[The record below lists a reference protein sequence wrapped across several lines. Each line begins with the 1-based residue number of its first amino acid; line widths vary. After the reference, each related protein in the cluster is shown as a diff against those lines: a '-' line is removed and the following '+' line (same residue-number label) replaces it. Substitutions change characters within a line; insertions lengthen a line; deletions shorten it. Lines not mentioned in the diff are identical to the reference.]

1 MRILITGG
9 TGFIGKSLLKVLK
22 NQNFKILVSSR
33 KSYKKNFNISYTKQ
47 DMGKDLNSTIK
58 KFNPEILIHLAWQG
72 IPDFSLKT
80 CNANI
85 KKNIFF
91 LDNISNLTSLKKII
105 ITGSCLEYGSHNGIC
120 KEDFYY
126 KPDSY
131 FSYSKNVIKEFMHM
145 ICTNKNIDYVWL
157 RLFYVYG
164 LNQRK
169 NTIIQIILDNL
180 FNKSQIKINN
190 PNATNDYVYI
200 DDVVDAIMKSIKKRK
215 IKSVINIGSGKIIS
229 VIELIRKIENML
241 LLNNK
246 FSKKIFNN
254 KKIKKQQ
261 SKKSLN
267 LKAKRLLNWTPKYT
281 LDEGLLEILKKRKL
295 IK

>member
-1 MRILITGG
+1 
-9 TGFIGKSLLKVLK
+9 
-22 NQNFKILVSSR
+22 
-33 KSYKKNFNISYTKQ
+33 
-47 DMGKDLNSTIK
+47 
-58 KFNPEILIHLAWQG
+58 
-72 IPDFSLKT
+72 
-80 CNANI
+80 
-85 KKNIFF
+85 
-91 LDNISNLTSLKKII
+91 
-105 ITGSCLEYGSHNGIC
+105 
-120 KEDFYY
+120 
-126 KPDSY
+126 
-131 FSYSKNVIKEFMHM
+131 M

-241 LLNNK
+241 FLNNK